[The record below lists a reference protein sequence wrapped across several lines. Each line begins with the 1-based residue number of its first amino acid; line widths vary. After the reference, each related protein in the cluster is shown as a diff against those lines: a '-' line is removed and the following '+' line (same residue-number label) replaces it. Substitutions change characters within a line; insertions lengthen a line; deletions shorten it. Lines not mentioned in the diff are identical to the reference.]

1 MSIVALLM
9 AAFLFF
15 VAAVALAAAAAEA
28 APQSPEV
35 AQSAIYTWLQEHR
48 TAAYWLAPMLM
59 VVVAILPIPAEIP
72 AAMNGMLFGTIMGIV
87 LTWAGAVI
95 GAQISYE
102 LARCFGAKA
111 SRRFV
116 APEALAKLEKLK
128 RAEAPVL
135 LMLRLTP
142 IVAFTVVNW
151 ASGLLR
157 VRRSTFMWTTAV
169 GILPG
174 TIAFTAS
181 GSAVAW
187 LYDMHPSAVT
197 LGVVTIGVL
206 FLIAAW
212 WRHRG
217 APTHPPTDG

>member
-1 MSIVALLM
+1 M
-9 AAFLFF
+9 AAFLFS
-15 VAAVALAAAAAEA
+15 VVAVALAAAAGEA

-35 AQSAIYTWLQEHR
+35 ARSPIYTWLQDHR

-72 AAMNGMLFGTIMGIV
+72 AAMNGMLFGTIMGIIV
-87 LTWAGAVI
+87 TWAGAVI

-102 LARCFGAKA
+102 LARFFGERA

-116 APEALAKLEKLK
+116 KREALAKLERLE

-151 ASGLLR
+151 ASGLLQ
-157 VRRSTFMWTTAV
+157 VRRSTFVWTTVV

-187 LYDMHPSAVT
+187 LYNTHPGALTVGVLT
-197 LGVVTIGVL
+197 LGAF
-206 FLIAAW
+206 FLIAVW
-212 WRHRG
+212 WRHR
-217 APTHPPTDG
+217 AAAAHSPTAG